1 MSPMI
6 SPTALPTDMVGEIDS
21 FIPKCT
27 HCRAPWVDLC
37 LYRTIFRITSVMVE
51 DLYTGDCE
59 GVEESMDLYA
69 FLPDNMDI
77 PIGYD
82 IRYRSTL
89 SNRISFSIVR
99 VGPSFSYIKIYAS
112 HTGLCA
118 VCDGV
123 LAKLFDFYMFIFM
136 ETMMNTSCD
145 YFTTHLVCRTRHE
158 IGRPTVPIVGYIWEI
173 PDIRFTRSFFSAFHD
188 SVDAIESPHPTDT
201 CSIIMDGHAC
211 DYFPKVFALWEG
223 FVCGDYDSGSDFCND
238 DCLCEDC
245 CASGY
250 SEFDDDGDTESEV
263 DGEDQPEEEDDI
275 V

>member
-1 MSPMI
+1 MTSPI
-6 SPTALPTDMVGEIDS
+6 ILPIDMVGEIDS
-21 FIPKCT
+21 FIPKCI

-37 LYRTIFRITSVMVE
+37 MYRNILRITSVMVDE
-51 DLYTGDCE
+51 LYSGDCE
-59 GVEESMDLYA
+59 GIEESMDLYS
-69 FLPDNMDI
+69 FLPDGMDI

-82 IRYRSTL
+82 IRYASTL
-89 SNRISFSIVR
+89 NTCISFSIVR
-99 VGPSFSYIKIYAS
+99 VGPSFSYIKIS
-112 HTGLCA
+112 TNHFGLCA
-118 VCDGV
+118 ACDSV

-201 CSIIMDGHAC
+201 CSIIMDGNAC

-223 FVCGDYDSGSDFCND
+223 YVCGDYNSGSDFCDD

-245 CASGY
+245 CESGY
-250 SEFDDDGDTESEV
+250 SEFDDDGDTESEA
-263 DGEDQPEEEDDI
+263 DSEDQPEEEDD
-275 V
+275 VA